1 MVSSQCVLIDV
12 LVVSTVLTRI
22 QIEDYRDEL
31 AEMENMSRQE
41 YVAHL
46 RRY

>member
-12 LVVSTVLTRI
+12 LVISTVLTRI

-31 AEMENMSRQE
+31 EEMENMSRQE